1 MDGRREVGNGNR
13 FVFDPGGARNGRGA
27 WATPRPSLPCSRS
40 SSDACPAAG
49 CYTHPGFHHHAT
61 AVRRRD
67 IRPNRE
73 ERKFRWRVASA
84 VAGALARPPGI
95 RYSCDHVRAASR
107 EGPARNLQDCSE
119 NPLPLLP
126 VSVCWLSV
134 RARQVTGAMLLLWCW
149 LRPALGCQPTERPGT
164 AMATTSGPTPRASDG
179 QATAKPWRARLR
191 AAFLCPGFLS
201 EIGRAHV

>member
-1 MDGRREVGNGNR
+1 MAEERLEMETASYLTPEALEMAEGHGPHRGR
-13 FVFDPGGARNGRGA
+13 
-27 WATPRPSLPCSRS
+27 PCSRS

-49 CYTHPGFHHHAT
+49 CYSHPGFHHHAT

-107 EGPARNLQDCSE
+107 ECPARNLQDCS
-119 NPLPLLP
+119 
-126 VSVCWLSV
+126 
-134 RARQVTGAMLLLWCW
+134 AG
-149 LRPALGCQPTERPGT
+149 RPAGPDRER
-164 AMATTSGPTPRASDG
+164 
-179 QATAKPWRARLR
+179 RLDY
-191 AAFLCPGFLS
+191 F
-201 EIGRAHV
+201 